1 MNENAPS
8 LISIEEARAL
18 YPEAG
23 GAHGFSHVLRVLR
36 LAEHIGQAEGADML
50 VLRTACLLHDIGRPA
65 EASTGVC
72 HAQWGAERARQLL
85 AGHPP
90 ELVEAVAHAIA
101 AHRFRNNVEPRT
113 LEARVLSD
121 ADKLDA
127 LGAIGVARAY
137 AMAGEWGSELW
148 RPMDAARR
156 EGDVGG
162 KEHTPVHEFLHKL
175 SHLPEHMYTATG
187 RRMAEHRLRFMQTFF
202 EELEAEMLGAR

>member
-1 MNENAPS
+1 MTESAPS

-65 EASTGVC
+65 ETASGVC
-72 HAQWGAERARQLL
+72 HAAWGAERARQLL

-90 ELVEAVAHAIA
+90 ALVEAVAHAIA
-101 AHRFRNNVEPRT
+101 AHRFRNDVEPRT
-113 LEARVLSD
+113 LEAKVLSD

-127 LGAIGVARAY
+127 LGAVGVARAY
-137 AMAGEWGSELW
+137 AMAGERGSELW
-148 RPMDAARR
+148 VPMDAAQQ
-156 EGDVGG
+156 EDAGG
-162 KEHTPVHEFLHKL
+162 KAHTPVHEYLHKL
-175 SHLPEHMYTATG
+175 LQLPDHLYTPTA
-187 RRMAEHRLRFMQTFF
+187 RRMAEHRLRFMQAFF
-202 EELEAEMLGAR
+202 EELEAEMLSER

>member
-1 MNENAPS
+1 MNEHTPL
-8 LISIEEARAL
+8 LISVEEARAL

-36 LAEHIGQAEGADML
+36 LAEHIGQVEGADML

-65 EASTGVC
+65 EASTGIC

-85 AGHPP
+85 AGRPP

-101 AHRFRNNVEPRT
+101 AHRFRSNVEPRT
-113 LEARVLSD
+113 LEAKVLSD

-137 AMAGEWGSELW
+137 AVAGERGSDLWG
-148 RPMDAARR
+148 PMETAQR
-156 EGDVGG
+156 EGDAGG
-162 KEHTPVHEFLHKL
+162 KGHTPVHEFLYKL
-175 SHLPEHMYTATG
+175 SRLPEHMYTPTG
-187 RRMAEHRLRFMQTFF
+187 RRIAEHRLRFMQAFF
-202 EELEAEMLGAR
+202 EELEAEVHGEH

>member
-1 MNENAPS
+1 MTESAPS
-8 LISIEEARAL
+8 LISIEEAKAL

-36 LAEHIGQAEGADML
+36 LTERIGQAEGADML

-65 EASTGVC
+65 EAAAGVC

-101 AHRFRNNVEPRT
+101 AHRFRNDVEPRT
-113 LEARVLSD
+113 LEAKVLSD

-127 LGAIGVARAY
+127 LGAVGVARAY
-137 AMAGEWGSELW
+137 AMAGERGSDLW
-148 RPMDAARR
+148 VPMDAARQ
-156 EGDVGG
+156 GDAGG
-162 KEHTPVHEFLHKL
+162 KEHTPVHEFLYKL
-175 SHLPEHMYTATG
+175 SRLPEHLYTPTA
-187 RRMAEHRLRFMQTFF
+187 RRMAEHRLRFMQVFF
-202 EELEAEMLGAR
+202 EELEAEMLGER